1 MKHRDGQK
9 GEQDPVF
16 AHLAPAP
23 DDDMGT
29 LVLGNISG
37 EPEQGVEMISRT
49 VLDASDPT
57 SKPWEEKRRKY
68 IIPTPSK
75 DELKAG
81 IDLLVKSLQ
90 SVAGTAELIVGL
102 YLRFSDGKFCSS
114 TAYQRLNPGNH
125 EDTIDAQ
132 FTEGKRLKEFEI
144 DLRTPEMHY
153 RLHTRRT
160 FLSTGQYIAS
170 GATFFIPTVI
180 PFIKGEAQPLLSGDP
195 LAYAILG
202 GVGLASSLIAVGSFA
217 STNHFDPVFSCKT
230 TVGYSKPE
238 LEPWAEAAS
247 NAFSRKKNYEALEK
261 MVQEKPHAL

>member
-9 GEQDPVF
+9 GTPDPVF
-16 AHLAPAP
+16 AHVVPAS
-23 DDDMGT
+23 DNDISE

-49 VLDASDPT
+49 VLDASNLT

-68 IIPTPSK
+68 TIPTPSK

-90 SVAGTAELIVGL
+90 SVAGTTELMVGL
-102 YLRFSDGKFCSS
+102 YLGFSDGKFCSS

-125 EDTIDAQ
+125 EDTIDAH

-153 RLHTRRT
+153 RLRAQKTWLTRRQ
-160 FLSTGQYIAS
+160 LLYSGMIPLIAL
-170 GATFFIPTVI
+170 GIELTQDHVQRLIQIDPT
-180 PFIKGEAQPLLSGDP
+180 
-195 LAYAILG
+195 LAYELIGISLG
-202 GVGLASSLIAVGSFA
+202 GGMLLAGLYMLTNPMRPILTARTTIAY
-217 STNHFDPVFSCKT
+217 T
-230 TVGYSKPE
+230 KPE
-238 LEPWAEAAS
+238 LEPWAEVAS
-247 NAFSRKKNYEALEK
+247 NIFSRKNDYETLQR
-261 MVQEKPHAL
+261 MIRSQPT